1 MSSAQP
7 YDPYNPFSDDAAK
20 EAQQGAG
27 VGAEAN
33 STANGAGAGLGA
45 GAGGAGASSQA
56 ANESHAKLHNLQST
70 LDETAGIMRNN
81 LEAINQR
88 GETLEDMD
96 TRANELSNNAK
107 MFNRSA
113 NQVRKDMWKKNMKL
127 KICVILIVIIL
138 LIVII
143 VPIAVHFSN

>member
-7 YDPYNPFSDDAAK
+7 YDPYNPFGDDAAK
-20 EAQQGAG
+20 EAQKSASDSGN
-27 VGAEAN
+27 AN
-33 STANGAGAGLGA
+33 NS
-45 GAGGAGASSQA
+45 ASKTTDDS
-56 ANESHAKLHNLQST
+56 NAKLHNLQNT

-127 KICVILIVIIL
+127 KLCVILIVIIL

-143 VPIAVHFSN
+143 VPIAVHFSK

>member
-1 MSSAQP
+1 MSGAQP
-7 YDPYNPFSDDAAK
+7 YDPYNPFSDEAAR
-20 EAQQGAG
+20 EAQHAAALG
-27 VGAEAN
+27 
-33 STANGAGAGLGA
+33 NG
-45 GAGGAGASSQA
+45 GGAVPTTQTSDV
-56 ANESHAKLHNLQST
+56 SHDKLHNLQNT

-88 GETLEDMD
+88 GETLDDMD

-127 KICVILIVIIL
+127 KLCVALVIVIL

-143 VPIAVHFSN
+143 VPIVVHFT

>member
-7 YDPYNPFSDDAAK
+7 YDPYNPFGDDAAK
-20 EAQQGAG
+20 EAQQSASGSG
-27 VGAEAN
+27 NAN
-33 STANGAGAGLGA
+33 SGVSKATD
-45 GAGGAGASSQA
+45 
-56 ANESHAKLHNLQST
+56 ESHAKLHNLQNT

-127 KICVILIVIIL
+127 KLCIILVIIIL

-143 VPIAVHFSN
+143 VPIAVHFSK